1 MVILVWFRWR
11 VLSCHTLPVCLC
23 RDPCW
28 CATLAR
34 LCQVDISRG
43 RAKERRRQKDG
54 TSCCGP
60 TKIIEA
66 LVMGT
71 VQFRTAVSKSAQRMD
86 GSSTVPTGSTT
97 DQVHVQAIVPQAKP
111 LSPGEVMGCTH
122 YYDSNKDRKVMSHGS
137 WCLSFYH
144 KEACWAIQILP
155 TR

>member
-1 MVILVWFRWR
+1 VYCHVIPCLYVFVEIR
-11 VLSCHTLPVCLC
+11 VDVQHLLDCVKLTFLEE
-23 RDPCW
+23 
-28 CATLAR
+28 
-34 LCQVDISRG
+34 
-43 RAKERRRQKDG
+43 ERRRDEGRGGEEKDG

-122 YYDSNKDRKVMSHGS
+122 YYDSNKDRNVMSHGS
-137 WCLSFYH
+137 
-144 KEACWAIQILP
+144 
-155 TR
+155 